1 MLIFACAYGM
11 HVIACP
17 KGKLRKEIRSA
28 KRVMFFPVPR
38 RISLFVPSN
47 VVLVGCF
54 FLNPCPHDGSLS
66 LLMHKYTERK
76 VRRQCSGGFKRDGK
90 HKRRKNL

>member
-47 VVLVGCF
+47 AVLVGCF
-54 FLNPCPHDGSLS
+54 FLNPRPHDGSLS
-66 LLMHKYTERK
+66 LLMHKYIRNA
-76 VRRQCSGGFKRDGK
+76 R
-90 HKRRKNL
+90 